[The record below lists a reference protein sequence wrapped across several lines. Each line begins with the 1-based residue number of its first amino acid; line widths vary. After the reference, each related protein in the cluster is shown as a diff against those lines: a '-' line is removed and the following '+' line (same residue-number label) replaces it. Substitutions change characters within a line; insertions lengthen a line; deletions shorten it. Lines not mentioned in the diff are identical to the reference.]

1 MASFEF
7 LAIILTGLGLTVSIV
22 YYANI
27 LSNANKTRELQLKAQ
42 ELALKNQELQLETRQ
57 ASLFMQLFS
66 IYDTREFLEDFGNIA
81 YHYDYKDL
89 EDWEN
94 KYGPLAD
101 MSKYSSWGRVG
112 RYFDG
117 VGILLRKELIDP
129 NLVTDLLREIIIVSW
144 EAMSTWVYEVREM
157 MNTPDIWMNFE
168 YLYTVVRERYPDISS
183 QDVIM
188 SKLKDMVEE
197 QTDSP
202 N

>member
-1 MASFEF
+1 MIESIP
-7 LAIILTGLGLTVSIV
+7 LILTGLGLTASIV

-27 LSNANKTRELQLKAQ
+27 LNNANRTRELQLKAQ

-81 YHYDYKDL
+81 YHYEYNDL
-89 EDWEN
+89 TDWEN

-101 MSKYSSWGRVG
+101 MSKYSSWSRVG

-117 VGILLRKELIDP
+117 VGILLKKELIDP

-144 EAMSTWVYEVREM
+144 EAMSKWVYEVREM
-157 MNTPDIWMNFE
+157 MNTPDIWENFE
-168 YLYTVVRERYPDISS
+168 YLYN
-183 QDVIM
+183 M
-188 SKLKDMVEE
+188 F
-197 QTDSP
+197 
-202 N
+202 